1 MKQHRYQQSSGELDG
16 GEGIASTE
24 EQCRDRER
32 AYDAECFL
40 VFDVCRMHGMT
51 SLFIGSVHCR
61 GSTAIMAVIKARP

>member
-1 MKQHRYQQSSGELDG
+1 MKQHRYQQSFGELDG
-16 GEGIASTE
+16 GEGRASTE
-24 EQCRDRER
+24 EQCRER

-40 VFDVCRMHGMT
+40 VFDVCRMHGMV

>member
-1 MKQHRYQQSSGELDG
+1 MEERAELRQKNNA
-16 GEGIASTE
+16 E
-24 EQCRDRER
+24 RER

-40 VFDVCRMHGMT
+40 VFDVCRMHGMA